1 MFTGFTNQTF
11 EFFMAIRFNNN
22 RAFFQENHD
31 WYWEHVRLPALA
43 LSVSRSPTVEAI
55 DPLLERRP
63 NRVVSRI
70 NRDIR
75 FTKDKSPYRDHLFLA
90 FRRPGTDRQS
100 TPGLYFEI
108 TDQEAYC
115 GMGFYGENRPRM
127 NALRADLLRNPQ
139 EFSQIVQ
146 ALEPD
151 FSAHINAFKR
161 MKIPDGLPASL
172 RPWYLAKGF
181 YMEKTWTDFSLFK
194 SPALAEE
201 IARSF
206 QRLRALYAYVIELEP
221 MEDN

>member
-1 MFTGFTNQTF
+1 MVLGTCSQ
-11 EFFMAIRFNNN
+11 
-22 RAFFQENHD
+22 
-31 WYWEHVRLPALA
+31 PALA
-43 LSVSRSPTVEAI
+43 LAEALSPTVEAI

-90 FRRPGTDRQS
+90 FRRPCTDRQS

-115 GMGFYGENRPRM
+115 AWILWGKSPSDERPTSRTSSLPGGVFTNR
-127 NALRADLLRNPQ
+127 AGIRAD
-139 EFSQIVQ
+139 FT
-146 ALEPD
+146 
-151 FSAHINAFKR
+151 AHINAFKR
-161 MKIPDGLPASL
+161 MKIPDALPASL

-206 QRLRALYAYVIELEP
+206 RKLRALYAYVTGLEP
-221 MEDN
+221 MEDD

>member
-1 MFTGFTNQTF
+1 M
-11 EFFMAIRFNNN
+11 
-22 RAFFQENHD
+22 
-31 WYWEHVRLPALA
+31 
-43 LSVSRSPTVEAI
+43 
-55 DPLLERRP
+55 
-63 NRVVSRI
+63 
-70 NRDIR
+70 
-75 FTKDKSPYRDHLFLA
+75 
-90 FRRPGTDRQS
+90 
-100 TPGLYFEI
+100 
-108 TDQEAYC
+108 
-115 GMGFYGENRPRM
+115 
-127 NALRADLLRNPQ
+127 
-139 EFSQIVQ
+139 Q